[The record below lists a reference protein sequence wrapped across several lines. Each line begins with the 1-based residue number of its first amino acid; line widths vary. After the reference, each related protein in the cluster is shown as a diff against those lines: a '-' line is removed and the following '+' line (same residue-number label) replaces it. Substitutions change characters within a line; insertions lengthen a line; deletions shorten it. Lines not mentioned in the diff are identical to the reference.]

1 MCRRCEN
8 YAVWLPETYN
18 LTNELPKFVA
28 YFNQRESEEL
38 DNHWI
43 LKPWNL
49 ARGIDMK
56 ITNNLDQIIRSI
68 ETGPKVSCCFF
79 FGFNLN
85 KNNYFVS
92 YL

>member
-8 YAVWLPETYN
+8 YVVWLPETYN
-18 LTNELPKFVA
+18 LINELPKFVA
-28 YFNQRESEEL
+28 YFNQRELEEL

-68 ETGPKVSCCFF
+68 ETGPKVSFIMIYF
-79 FGFNLN
+79 DLN
-85 KNNYFVS
+85 KNNYFIS
-92 YL
+92 Y